1 MFSGLVR
8 ASAPLFLS
16 MVTTLLG
23 SLVVTAMLGRHATV
37 TLAAFAVMTAVL
49 SPAATAVA
57 GALRGLAP
65 FVAPHRD
72 DPDAVLPVLRDAR
85 WLSLFALALLT
96 LGGPVL
102 GLFTGDPAVR
112 AVALALLPLMLL
124 AALADAVQ
132 AVQGFGLTGLKRT
145 GASLAYFATGYGLL
159 ALAAVPVA
167 ATWGVTGLWAA
178 VLAGNG
184 LLALL
189 QGTGFHRHSARV
201 GVVTGV

>member
-1 MFSGLVR
+1 MSLPLAATVLIKFGVLGVVTFA
-8 ASAPLFLS
+8 ASITSARDAAAHAVL
-16 MVTTLLG
+16 TTLATFIVLASMAVGQASVPEISRAVTVAEARRANRAAALLALG
-23 SLVVTAMLGRHATV
+23 GT
-37 TLAAFAVMTAVL
+37 TLA
-49 SPAATAVA
+49 
-57 GALRGLAP
+57 
-65 FVAPHRD
+65 
-72 DPDAVLPVLRDAR
+72 
-85 WLSLFALALLT
+85 ALALLT

-102 GLFTGDPAVR
+102 GLFTADPAVR

-178 VLAGNG
+178 VLAGNA

-201 GVVTGV
+201 GVVAGV

>member
-1 MFSGLVR
+1 MSLPLAATVLIKFGVLGVVTFA
-8 ASAPLFLS
+8 ASITSARDAAAHAVL
-16 MVTTLLG
+16 TTLATFIVLASIAVGQASVPEISRAVTVAEARRANRAAALLALG
-23 SLVVTAMLGRHATV
+23 GT
-37 TLAAFAVMTAVL
+37 TLA
-49 SPAATAVA
+49 
-57 GALRGLAP
+57 
-65 FVAPHRD
+65 
-72 DPDAVLPVLRDAR
+72 
-85 WLSLFALALLT
+85 ALALLT

-102 GLFTGDPAVR
+102 GLFTADPAVR

-201 GVVTGV
+201 GVVAGV